1 MRSAADEWFN
11 DSCAGRRERLSCV
24 HFATEFLR
32 INENRST
39 DAHVTCASAPVFVLA
54 FSPAHNILCPAKK
67 NLRFSAKFSAAPPLS
82 LLGRCGIMT
91 ENDFFCEAPK

>member
-1 MRSAADEWFN
+1 MFS
-11 DSCAGRRERLSCV
+11 DSCAGRRERLTCV
-24 HFATEFLR
+24 HSATDFLR

-39 DAHVTCASAPVFVLA
+39 AAHAIGALTPVFVLA
-54 FSPAHNILCPAKK
+54 LSPAHNILCPAKK